1 MEKEEESLMSKP
13 ISNAAYKKLILS
25 LSIERQIESVERMLR
40 VIPHWL
46 MEEAARPIQNEKVIK
61 HLESRLR
68 QARLMMSSIIAN
80 GRVV

>member
-1 MEKEEESLMSKP
+1 MSKP
-13 ISNAAYKKLILS
+13 ISNAAYKRMINTLTPN
-25 LSIERQIESVERMLR
+25 RQRESVERMLR
-40 VIPHWL
+40 VLPIWL
-46 MEEAARPIQNEKVIK
+46 MEEAERAVQNPKVIK

>member
-1 MEKEEESLMSKP
+1 MSKP
-13 ISNAAYKKLILS
+13 ITNAQYRRNVISMPREK
-25 LSIERQIESVERMLR
+25 QIESVERMLR

-46 MEEAARPIQNEKVIK
+46 MEEAARKVQNPKVIK

-80 GRVV
+80 GKGV

>member
-25 LSIERQIESVERMLR
+25 LSVERQIESVERMLR

-46 MEEAARPIQNEKVIK
+46 MEEAARPVQNEKVIK

-68 QARLMMSSIIAN
+68 QARLMMSSIIAC

>member
-1 MEKEEESLMSKP
+1 MSKP
-13 ISNAAYKKLILS
+13 ISNAQYKRNVISMPREK
-25 LSIERQIESVERMLR
+25 QIESVERMLR

-46 MEEAARPIQNEKVIK
+46 MEEAARKVQNPKVIK

>member
-1 MEKEEESLMSKP
+1 MSKP
-13 ISNAAYKKLILS
+13 ISNAQYRRNVISMPREK
-25 LSIERQIESVERMLR
+25 QIESVDRMLR

-46 MEEAARPIQNEKVIK
+46 MEEAARKVQNPKVIK

>member
-25 LSIERQIESVERMLR
+25 LSVERQIESVERMLR

-61 HLESRLR
+61 HLESRLK
-68 QARLMMSSIIAN
+68 QARLMMSSIVAC
-80 GRVV
+80 GRAV

>member
-1 MEKEEESLMSKP
+1 MTKP
-13 ISNAAYKKLILS
+13 ISNAAYKRMINTLTPD
-25 LSIERQIESVERMLR
+25 RQRESVERMLR
-40 VIPHWL
+40 VLPIWL
-46 MEEAARPIQNEKVIK
+46 MEEAERAVQNPKVIK

>member
-1 MEKEEESLMSKP
+1 MSKP
-13 ISNAAYKKLILS
+13 ITNAQYRRNVIS
-25 LSIERQIESVERMLR
+25 MPRENQIESVQRMLR

-46 MEEAARPIQNEKVIK
+46 MEEAARKVQNPKVIK

>member
-1 MEKEEESLMSKP
+1 MSKP
-13 ISNAAYKKLILS
+13 ITNEAYKRMIDTLTPN
-25 LSIERQIESVERMLR
+25 RQSESVERMLR
-40 VIPHWL
+40 VLPVWL
-46 MEEAARPIQNEKVIK
+46 MEEAERKVQNPKVIK